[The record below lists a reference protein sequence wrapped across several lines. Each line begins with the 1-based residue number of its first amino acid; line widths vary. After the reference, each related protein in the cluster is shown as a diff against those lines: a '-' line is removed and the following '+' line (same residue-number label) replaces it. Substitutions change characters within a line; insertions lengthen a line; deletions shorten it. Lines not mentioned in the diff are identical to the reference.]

1 MRRVRPSVRPPLPSP
16 PALCRPEYRAP
27 NADPGQGQGRRY
39 ARVPSTHPPTLPS
52 HLSPVDMVLHPKG
65 RRTNEETFEE
75 RLSAAEEWRA
85 WFRGADVEVQRK
97 VLSAPTQQ
105 VHGRVC
111 GLWTKF
117 VSTLE
122 DSEIG
127 ALGPGVVLGMAT
139 PSAAVLKGF
148 VRFLALTLQCHLSEF
163 PTVGSVSSYVWTL
176 YSVLQREGGLSTE
189 HREKRFASQ
198 ADVRKLVDAYHTD
211 AQHFRSNR
219 MCLQMSALTMLF
231 SISAERIGALVESN
245 CYRGSNE
252 CLKWKDV
259 EVVVFS
265 DRDAPSKPIV
275 GMQVTARLLKGGRD
289 VGSFFKTFF
298 LFPERGA
305 NRPYCPIAP
314 LLALG
319 LLDQVWEG
327 IGGPEDIATP
337 SADLTSGVYALR
349 VNESKRDLPVFKRE
363 EKTSSGG
370 WSVSEDRVMNYGA
383 ACRHLRYFSR
393 ISGFPVDVRP
403 YDIRRGVAVTRELRF
418 LLQRSRA
425 RYFAEASPRQ
435 LGGETSRP
443 PTTPTLS
450 STSAIGSSQLSRYR
464 KPCVSAILAQA
475 GAEIPPDS
483 SISTTS
489 STHVDRLVSL
499 LYGEIP
505 EADHH
510 EVFLKTVHLLLD
522 LPGSEQVLCYP
533 GESLADQDRC
543 PVCGSPRNVMKRG
556 AAHHIHRCLVN
567 RKEEEAD
574 AVLDGGCVLLQC
586 CWAECTESDQPWMSR
601 TELTEHMDKH
611 VRNVQSCRWVD
622 ANGDLCGE
630 KSVAGSMHRGVL
642 LLCLLDVVRVPS
654 VRPTFLLVTTSS
666 STTTTSS
673 RFPDTAGD
681 GLNWEVHCHEHYGD
695 LFAQFSQREDEAVDV
710 EPVGIQLHPDTD
722 KRISYEDGV
731 TFAPMF
737 CVWCVHDDRL
747 SMVERMT
754 QWVLLSISESDPTP
768 FITSRYHDETVFYGH
783 LTVGPSRTPNTIYF
797 FTLLP
802 YTVWEFVDV
811 RGAGR
816 GVV

>member
-1 MRRVRPSVRPPLPSP
+1 
-16 PALCRPEYRAP
+16 
-27 NADPGQGQGRRY
+27 
-39 ARVPSTHPPTLPS
+39 
-52 HLSPVDMVLHPKG
+52 
-65 RRTNEETFEE
+65 
-75 RLSAAEEWRA
+75 
-85 WFRGADVEVQRK
+85 
-97 VLSAPTQQ
+97 
-105 VHGRVC
+105 
-111 GLWTKF
+111 
-117 VSTLE
+117 
-122 DSEIG
+122 
-127 ALGPGVVLGMAT
+127 
-139 PSAAVLKGF
+139 
-148 VRFLALTLQCHLSEF
+148 
-163 PTVGSVSSYVWTL
+163 
-176 YSVLQREGGLSTE
+176 
-189 HREKRFASQ
+189 
-198 ADVRKLVDAYHTD
+198 
-211 AQHFRSNR
+211 
-219 MCLQMSALTMLF
+219 MSALTMLF

-418 LLQRSRA
+418 LLQRSRT
-425 RYFAEASPRQ
+425 RYFAEASSRQ

-630 KSVAGSMHRGVL
+630 KSVAGSMHRG
-642 LLCLLDVVRVPS
+642 
-654 VRPTFLLVTTSS
+654 
-666 STTTTSS
+666 
-673 RFPDTAGD
+673 
-681 GLNWEVHCHEHYGD
+681 
-695 LFAQFSQREDEAVDV
+695 QFSQREDEAVDV